1 MEDDEPIVT
10 HYRPMCQARACGLP
24 AEFKVAAPWSDG
36 SSRELKNY
44 GTFCSRH
51 AQSSL
56 ILARRKRKDIHLDEG
71 ESVGEV
77 RLYQL
82 VDGRRDAQLQPVG

>member
-10 HYRPMCQARACGLP
+10 HYRPMCQARGCSQP
-24 AEFKVAAPWSDG
+24 AQLKVAAPWSDG

-51 AQSSL
+51 ADAHL
-56 ILARRKRKDIHLDEG
+56 MLARRKQKEIHLAEG
-71 ESVGEV
+71 ESVGDV
-77 RLYQL
+77 RLYEL
-82 VDGRRDAQLQPVG
+82 VDGRRDAQLQPIG